1 MQRTS
6 AVRRPDLRLL
16 APPGVGP
23 VPVRRCGGA
32 LSEPDMTTTRTS
44 HRLALLALA
53 LAASTTLGAQP
64 TTPSTTKTAMPVAE
78 SSTRD
83 DLEMMHAESAFRG
96 TVDAF
101 LASAASG
108 DAARAAA
115 MISPNLRTQAGERAV
130 DDVVRT
136 QVIPFFADF
145 QKLGAKTITLTT
157 DQFGSRGFTYYM
169 YALPASGEPKPFVL
183 YVVREGGRIVVAN
196 VLVNRYVEGRH
207 P

>member
-1 MQRTS
+1 MTIDRTF
-6 AVRRPDLRLL
+6 
-16 APPGVGP
+16 
-23 VPVRRCGGA
+23 
-32 LSEPDMTTTRTS
+32 
-44 HRLALLALA
+44 HRVSPLALTCALGLAT
-53 LAASTTLGAQP
+53 AATLGAQ
-64 TTPSTTKTAMPVAE
+64 TTRPPATKAAMTTTE
-78 SSTRD
+78 SSMHD
-83 DLEMMHAESAFRG
+83 ELEMMRVESAFRG

-115 MISPNLRTQAGERAV
+115 MISPDLRAQAGASAV